1 MAFEVT
7 IRGVKGF
14 FFDAEKVFA
23 AARKGTARALSKCGA
38 FVRREAKSSI
48 RYATKSAT
56 PGQPPKAHRGRLTRT
71 TKKKDGTFK
80 TRQVSPLKELIY
92 FAYDSFRETVIV
104 GPADFKNRAKRNYR
118 VPTLLEHGGTITS
131 RTPKAV
137 KTSQYLGNPFM
148 EPALRKVQGKFPAM
162 FQDLLR

>member
-1 MAFEVT
+1 MPFQKN
-7 IRGVKGF
+7 GVRQYGRQLEWEHK
-14 FFDAEKVFA
+14 
-23 AARKGTARALSKCGA
+23 RKPQY
-38 FVRREAKSSI
+38 V
-48 RYATKSAT
+48 
-56 PGQPPKAHRGRLTRT
+56 
-71 TKKKDGTFK
+71 
-80 TRQVSPLKELIY
+80 
-92 FAYDSFRETVIV
+92 
-104 GPADFKNRAKRNYR
+104 KNRAKRNYR